1 MDLFCSRS
9 SNRSNN
15 MSLNKEIDHSFKK
28 VRLIERLLTYHD
40 LKSDIDTL
48 IKNLEKEI
56 VLLDKNNA
64 EKGDHNVIK
73 GTKA

>member
-1 MDLFCSRS
+1 
-9 SNRSNN
+9 

>member
-1 MDLFCSRS
+1 
-9 SNRSNN
+9 

-40 LKSDIDTL
+40 LKSDIDIL

-64 EKGDHNVIK
+64 EKGDHNVVK